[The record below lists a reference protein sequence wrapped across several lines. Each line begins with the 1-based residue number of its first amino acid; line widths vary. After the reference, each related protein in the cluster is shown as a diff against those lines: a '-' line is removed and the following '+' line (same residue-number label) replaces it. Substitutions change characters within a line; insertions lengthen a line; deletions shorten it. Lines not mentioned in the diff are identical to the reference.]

1 MVTSIKERT
10 DMELAAE
17 KVNVD
22 LEMGTVIITG
32 YDVSD
37 IISEIGTEELLQAMD
52 YADIVEF
59 VAEVEAEREEADA
72 EYRSAVLGR

>member
-1 MVTSIKERT
+1 MAVSIKERT

-22 LEMGTVIITG
+22 LETGSVTITG

-52 YADIVEF
+52 YSDIVDY
-59 VAEVEAEREEADA
+59 VNDVEEEKRELEAD
-72 EYRSAVLGR
+72 YKSSIGW

>member
-1 MVTSIKERT
+1 
-10 DMELAAE
+10 MELAAE

-22 LEMGTVIITG
+22 LETGSVTITG

-52 YADIVEF
+52 YSDILDYVNDVE
-59 VAEVEAEREEADA
+59 EEKRELEAD
-72 EYRSAVLGR
+72 YKSSIGW

>member
-1 MVTSIKERT
+1 
-10 DMELAAE
+10 MELAAE

-52 YADIVEF
+52 YSDI
-59 VAEVEAEREEADA
+59 
-72 EYRSAVLGR
+72 L